1 MPPPLVSL
9 LRRVHPVVSLGRAI
23 ATWPVF
29 SRTSYAMVNGLRM
42 QGIRPSTVVDA
53 GANKGQFTVA
63 ARQLLRPERIY
74 AFEPLPDI
82 GAELARHC
90 AGYPEVEVHHMAL
103 GARPGEA
110 ALHVN
115 RHSQSSSLLPLRERH
130 LAAFPDAHELSEVV
144 VKVGRLDEALT
155 GVSLV
160 APVLLKIDTQGYE
173 ADVLEGATGVLDRLD
188 YVVLETSF
196 TPLYEGERTFREILG
211 LMESLSFEFLRPVG
225 TLRDPRTGEYLQV
238 DALFSRT
245 RTRPVNGVRR

>member
-1 MPPPLVSL
+1 MAPPLVSL
-9 LRRVHPVVSLGRAI
+9 LRRVRPAVSLGRAL

-42 QGIRPSTVVDA
+42 QGIRPNTVVDA
-53 GANKGQFTVA
+53 GANKGQFTIA

-74 AFEPLPDI
+74 AFEPLPEI

-90 AGYPEVEVHHMAL
+90 AAYSEIEVHHMAL
-103 GARPGEA
+103 GASPGQGI
-110 ALHVN
+110 LHVN

-130 LAAFPDAHELSEVV
+130 LAAFPDARELSEVV
-144 VKVGRLDEALT
+144 VNVGRLDEALAAE
-155 GVSLV
+155 SLV

-196 TPLYEGERTFREILG
+196 TPLYEGERTFREILA
-211 LMESLSFEFLRPVG
+211 LMESLLFEFARPVG
-225 TLRDPRTGEYLQV
+225 TLRNPRTGEYLQV
-238 DALFSRT
+238 DALFCRT
-245 RTRPVNGVRR
+245 DVRPADRGRR